1 MCPRFF
7 AWVPNEWSGGTSAAH
22 ACWMSQ
28 WAACAV
34 ERSVVAPQPR
44 QMPWKGSRP
53 APRLRPGLTEGR
65 EPSFRAAS
73 RSGRTARVSNEFR
86 SSSTEFMFL
95 ISNRAGSSL
104 SVTADI
110 AISLPETKCAA
121 NNKARAGSTALQGRA
136 WSPAPLY
143 QVRCTIRRVPCETI
157 TAYGFGCGGFALSH
171 RV

>member
-95 ISNRAGSSL
+95 ISNRGGSSL

-121 NNKARAGSTALQGRA
+121 SSTALQGRA

-157 TAYGFGCGGFALSH
+157 MGSAAGDSRYRIEC
-171 RV
+171 R